1 MIHKP
6 FDLIDKEDV
15 LALVSTGVPERRTLD
30 YKQTLPGT
38 SDGERKEFLSDV
50 SSFANAAGGD
60 LLYGVPELRDQDG
73 DPTGIPGPVDG
84 LSDINADQVIGRL
97 ENMARDGIAPR
108 ISGIRMKPIH
118 GFSKGP
124 VILVRMPKSWAAPH
138 MVTFKSHSRF
148 YSRNSRGKYPLDV
161 TEIRAA
167 FALSEALPERIRRFR
182 DERIARIVADE
193 TPAPLLPNPKIVL
206 HILPVAALDPTTR
219 LDVVA
224 AKDRVQSLR
233 PMCFGKCTVRY
244 NFDGLLSVAI
254 DRQQSPTC
262 PAYAQLF
269 RSGAIEAVE
278 ALMLA
283 LDPQDK
289 SVPADLFE
297 QRLVSGLVDYLKFE
311 QDLGVEPPIFVMLSL
326 LGVRDYT
333 IQTRHRYYET
343 ENLPIDRDVLLLPD
357 ILVDDYAARGEDLLR
372 PAFDA
377 LWQSA
382 GWAGSKNYKDD
393 GTWTFHTVDENVRS
407 R

>member
-6 FDLIDKEDV
+6 FELIDKEDV
-15 LALVSTGVPERRTLD
+15 LALVSNPIPECRTLE
-30 YKQTLPGT
+30 YKEQLPGN
-38 SDGERKEFLSDV
+38 SDGERKEFLVDV

-60 LLYGVPELRDQDG
+60 ILYGVPERRDQDG
-73 DPTGIPGPVDG
+73 SPTGIPAPVDG

-118 GFSKGP
+118 GFSTGP
-124 VILVRMPKSWAAPH
+124 VILIRIPKSWAAPH
-138 MVTFKSHSRF
+138 MVTKGDSRF

-161 TEIRAA
+161 TEIRGA
-167 FALSEALPERIRRFR
+167 FALSEALPDRIRRFR

-193 TPAPLLPNPKIVL
+193 TPVPLLPNPKTVL

-254 DRQQSPTC
+254 DRQQWPTC

-278 ALMLA
+278 AHMLEIHEH
-283 LDPQDK
+283 DK

-297 QRLVSGLVDYLKFE
+297 QRLVSDLADYLKFE
-311 QDLGVEPPIFVMLSL
+311 QDLELGTPVFVMLSL
-326 LGVRDYT
+326 LGVKDYT
-333 IQTRHRYYET
+333 IETMHHPGDT

-357 ILVDDYAARGEDLLR
+357 ILVDDFRTRAEELLR

-393 GTWTFHTVDENVRS
+393 GTWRLRE
-407 R
+407 

>member
-6 FDLIDKEDV
+6 FELIDKEDV
-15 LALVSTGVPERRTLD
+15 LALVSNQIPEGRMLE
-30 YKQTLPGT
+30 YKEQLPGD
-38 SDGERKEFLSDV
+38 SDGERKEFLVDV

-60 LLYGVPELRDQDG
+60 ILYGVPELRDQDRKA
-73 DPTGIPGPVDG
+73 TGTPASAIG
-84 LSDINADQVIGRL
+84 LADINADQVIGRL

-108 ISGIRMKPIH
+108 ISGIRMKPIL

-124 VILVRMPKSWAAPH
+124 VILIRIPKSWAAPH
-138 MVTFKSHSRF
+138 MVTLKSDSRF
-148 YSRNSRGKYPLDV
+148 HSRNSRGKYPLDV
-161 TEIRAA
+161 TEIRSA
-167 FALSEALPERIRRFR
+167 FALSEALPDRIRRFR

-193 TPAPLLPNPKIVL
+193 TPVPLLPNPKTVL
-206 HILPVAALDPTTR
+206 HILPIAALDPTTR

-224 AKDRVQSLR
+224 AKDRVQSLH
-233 PMCFGKCTVRY
+233 PMCGGPFALRY
-244 NFDGLLSVAI
+244 NFDGLLSVANS
-254 DRQQSPTC
+254 RNESPTC

-283 LDPQDK
+283 LHSHDK

-297 QRLVSGLVDYLKFE
+297 QRLVSDLVDYLKFE

-333 IQTRHRYYET
+333 IQTRYRYYET

-393 GTWTFHTVDENVRS
+393 GTWTFRTVDENVRS